1 MANALYDKGREA
13 FLTGGISWSADSIK
27 AVLVDTGA
35 YTPNVATHQ
44 FLSDIAAGARVATS
58 ANPVARQW
66 PRVVADAADSL
77 FTAVSGPSVEAV
89 VLYKDTGTAGTSP
102 LIAYIDT
109 ASGPP
114 VTPNGGDITVVG
126 QRGEQDLQALTQP
139 EGDICRY
146 SAYVGQTWAYDV
158 HR

>member
-13 FLTGGISWSADSIK
+13 FLTGGINWSGDSIK

-35 YTPNVATHQ
+35 YTVNLATHQ

-58 ANPVARQW
+58 ANLSSKTVAAG
-66 PRVVADAADSL
+66 VADAADSL

-89 VLYKDTGTAGTSP
+89 VLYKDTGTAGTSA

-109 ASGPP
+109 ASGLPI
-114 VTPNGGDITVVG
+114 TPNGGDITVVWDNG
-126 QRGEQDLQALTQP
+126 ANKIFKL
-139 EGDICRY
+139 
-146 SAYVGQTWAYDV
+146 
-158 HR
+158 

>member
-13 FLTGGISWSADSIK
+13 FLTGGINWSGDSIK

-35 YTPNVATHQ
+35 YTVNLATHQ

-58 ANPVARQW
+58 ANLSAKTVAAG
-66 PRVVADAADSL
+66 VADAADSL

-89 VLYKDTGTAGTSP
+89 VLYKDTGTAGTSA

-109 ASGPP
+109 ASGLPI
-114 VTPNGGDITVVG
+114 TPNGGDITVVWDNG
-126 QRGEQDLQALTQP
+126 ANKIFKL
-139 EGDICRY
+139 
-146 SAYVGQTWAYDV
+146 
-158 HR
+158 